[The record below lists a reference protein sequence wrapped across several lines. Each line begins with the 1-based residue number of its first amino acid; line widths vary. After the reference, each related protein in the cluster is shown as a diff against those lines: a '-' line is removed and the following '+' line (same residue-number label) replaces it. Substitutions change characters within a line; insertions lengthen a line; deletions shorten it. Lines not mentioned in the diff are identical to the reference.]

1 MASCVSI
8 ALNGIAGH
16 CETAKGGIKAV
27 YVAEAADV
35 TDVSVNSTNG
45 VIETITMA
53 SGKKFKKYTFRK
65 QSSNFNSEASIDDAI
80 GSKYWTNNVEM
91 VFVKADAAKRLEM
104 NALLQDDCVAIV
116 QDQMDNYIYM
126 GYEDVVSVTAGTQE
140 TGTQFSDRNGYTITL
155 TDQSSEPAHFVD
167 ATIISGIVDE

>member
-1 MASCVSI
+1 MACQSI
-8 ALNGIAGH
+8 ALNGISGH
-16 CETAKGGIKAV
+16 CDSATGGIKAV
-27 YVAEAADV
+27 YIAEAADV
-35 TDVSVNSTNG
+35 TDVSVNATTG
-45 VIETITMA
+45 VIDTITMA

-80 GSKYWTNNVEM
+80 GSRYWTNNVDM

-116 QDQMDNYIYM
+116 LDQMDNYIYM
-126 GYEDVVSVTAGTQE
+126 GYDNPVSATAGTQE

-155 TDQSSEPAHFVD
+155 TDQSNEPAHFVD
-167 ATIISGIVDE
+167 SSIISGIVEE